1 MGARMSGADAS
12 GAYAPSTTS
21 VDGASGVEDT
31 TLEFQDLG
39 DFALEDDT
47 KFKAKPV
54 SGSGSRGTLGEGDAG
69 GVATSGSGSAGAPA
83 AAGGGF
89 LSSTFLHVDYY
100 RPYFDVDTQDV
111 VDRLKAAVLPI
122 RASAFA
128 DATANNPDLWG
139 PVWVCTSLVFIS
151 AAAANYARYVA
162 SGKSNGAEYA
172 YDITKVA
179 TGSSIFYSYAA
190 GAPILLYVLLRF
202 FGGTTKLVHLWCL
215 YGYSLAAF
223 VPMCFLCIFPSE
235 ILRWVLVILA
245 TAVSGIF
252 LSGNLWEILREAQ
265 VPVARQTAVVGT
277 SVVIHVLIGLLLKV
291 YFFGTWTI

>member
-1 MGARMSGADAS
+1 MSGADAS
-12 GAYAPSTTS
+12 GAYGATTS
-21 VDGASGVEDT
+21 VGGAGDLEDT

-39 DFALEDDT
+39 DFALEEDAA
-47 KFKAKPV
+47 FKTKPV
-54 SGSGSRGTLGEGDAG
+54 RPSGSRGSLGADGDAG
-69 GVATSGSGSAGAPA
+69 GVASSGSGGA
-83 AAGGGF
+83 AAASSGGGF

-111 VDRLKAAVLPI
+111 VDRLRAAVVPI
-122 RASAFA
+122 RVSAFA
-128 DATANNPDLWG
+128 DSTANNPDLWG

-172 YDITKVA
+172 YDVTKVA
-179 TGSSIFYSYAA
+179 TGSSIFYSYVA
-190 GAPILLYVLLRF
+190 GIPILLYLMLRF
-202 FGGTTKLVHLWCL
+202 MGGATRLVHLWCL

-223 VPMCFLCIFPSE
+223 VPMCFLCIVPSE
-235 ILRWVLVILA
+235 ALRWVLVILA

-252 LSGNLWEILREAQ
+252 LSGNLAELLREAQ
-265 VPVARQTAVVGT
+265 VPAARQAAVTGGA
-277 SVVIHVLIGLLLKV
+277 VILHVLIGLLLKV